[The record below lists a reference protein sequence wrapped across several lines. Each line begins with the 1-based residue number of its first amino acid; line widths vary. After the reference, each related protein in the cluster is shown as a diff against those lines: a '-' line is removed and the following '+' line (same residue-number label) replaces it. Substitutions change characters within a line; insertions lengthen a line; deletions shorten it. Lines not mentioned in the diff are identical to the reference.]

1 MIRGAIIAAA
11 LLSAAPAQSAE
22 IKTGLEL
29 LVACSPTETSPQS
42 AYDSCLAF
50 IINGLSR
57 MNLPDTV
64 FVNGHKLHCP
74 TMRTK
79 EQYSY
84 WLHWMPKEIRTLW
97 GNDMPSISGASAD
110 EALKRTIGIM
120 HSECTAAGGA

>member
-1 MIRGAIIAAA
+1 MIRTALLLGA
-11 LLSAAPAQSAE
+11 LLSASPAQSAE

-42 AYDSCLAF
+42 AYDDCLSF
-50 IINGLSR
+50 IINGIGR
-57 MNLPDTV
+57 KNLPDAV

-84 WLHWMPKEIRTLW
+84 WLHWMPKEIRILW
-97 GNDMPSISGASAD
+97 GNNRSSISGISA
-110 EALKRTIGIM
+110 EAALDRTISVM
-120 HSECTAAGGA
+120 HSECAAAGGA